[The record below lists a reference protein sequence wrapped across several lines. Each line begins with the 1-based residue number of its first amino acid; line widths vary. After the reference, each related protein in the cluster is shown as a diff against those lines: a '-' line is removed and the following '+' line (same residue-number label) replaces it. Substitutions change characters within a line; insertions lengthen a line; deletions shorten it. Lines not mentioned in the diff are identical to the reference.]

1 MIKIIQRIVFFLFIG
16 FALAYLFIIVSPKF
30 FKNYYP
36 FGIRVAIVLTGS
48 MEPELQID
56 DFVVVK
62 KPNEIKEND
71 IVSYR
76 ETNGKEVI
84 HRIIRIDEDEI
95 ITKGDA
101 NNTED
106 NPITKDQI
114 TGIYIGKVKYLGKII
129 KFINRPIIFSII
141 ITILVASLIPFK
153 KNK

>member
-1 MIKIIQRIVFFLFIG
+1 MKKALSIIISILFALILLINLIAAFNIPIFGIKI
-16 FALAYLFIIVSPKF
+16 
-30 FKNYYP
+30 FK
-36 FGIRVAIVLTGS
+36 VASGS
-48 MEPELQID
+48 MEPTLLVNNLIL
-56 DFVVVK
+56 VK
-62 KPNEIKEND
+62 ESSKYNIGD
-71 IVSYR
+71 IVTYKYDDSYI
-76 ETNGKEVI
+76 T
-84 HRIIRIDEDEI
+84 HRIVSIDNEEI

>member
-62 KPNEIKEND
+62 KPDEIKEND

-95 ITKGDA
+95 
-101 NNTED
+101 NTED